1 MQKTPKDTG
10 DGHIPETGTS
20 RRLPKSPW
28 GGCPGRCPHWQGC
41 GEPGEAPSQRC
52 VRGRAEPGGHVP
64 AWQPARLLS
73 ASSSP
78 AGFVLTAEQMG
89 EEKKKRV
96 MEVKSLGQ
104 LGWEL

>member
-1 MQKTPKDTG
+1 M
-10 DGHIPETGTS
+10 
-20 RRLPKSPW
+20 
-28 GGCPGRCPHWQGC
+28 
-41 GEPGEAPSQRC
+41 
-52 VRGRAEPGGHVP
+52 RGRAEPGGHVP